1 MNNSIERAFANGKA
15 FIPFITAGDPD
26 LDTTERLICA
36 MAENG
41 ADLIEIGI
49 PFSDPVAE
57 GPVIQRASERALA
70 TGITTDDIMD
80 MVESVRKKTD
90 VPLAF
95 MTYINLIF
103 TYGADRFMKRCKE
116 LDIAA
121 VIIPDIPYE
130 EKAELTPSCKKYGI
144 KLISLIAP
152 TSKDR
157 IKMIA
162 KEAEGFIY
170 CVSSMGVTGMRSE
183 MNKHI
188 SEMIDSVKEV
198 NDIPCAVGF
207 GVSTPEQA
215 AEYAKYA
222 DGVIVGSA
230 VVKIVEQHG
239 KDSIEYVA
247 DYVSSMKQAIVRA
260 ERATA

>member
-1 MNNSIERAFANGKA
+1 MSNSIKKVFDNGKA
-15 FIPFITAGDPD
+15 FIPFLTAGDPD
-26 LDTTERLICA
+26 LETTEKLICA
-36 MAENG
+36 MADNG

-57 GPVIQRASERALA
+57 GPVIQRASERALS
-70 TGITTDDIMD
+70 TGITTDDIFD
-80 MVESVRKKTD
+80 MVAKVRKTTD

-103 TYGADRFMKRCKE
+103 TYGAEKFMSRCSE
-116 LDIAA
+116 LDVSA

-130 EKAELTPSCKKYGI
+130 EKEELAPACKKYGI
-144 KLISLIAP
+144 SFISLIAP

-162 KEAEGFIY
+162 KDAEGFVY

-183 MNKHI
+183 MNNHI
-188 SEMIDSVKEV
+188 SDMIDSVKEV

-215 AEYAKYA
+215 EEYARYA

-230 VVKIVEQHG
+230 VVKIVEQYG
-239 KDSIEYVA
+239 KDSVEYVA